1 MRSVC
6 CSDLWSWIPA
16 IRRTSSSSGS
26 HTAPR
31 EWRTRPS
38 LNSGGD
44 SRCPASRPSTR
55 APRTAPRRRP
65 RPPKA
70 DPCGRIELVL
80 FPFVSITAS
89 ECGAPPA
96 NPRKPR
102 SRARIPQ
109 ETMNPN
115 PPCRPLFRA
124 GLFLALAASAMGAD
138 APQQDWPNLARYR
151 DQNALLAKPAPGE
164 QRVVFM
170 GDSIT
175 DAWPTVGA
183 FFPGKGYICRGIG
196 GQTTPQMLIRFR
208 PDVIDLKPAVV
219 LILAGT
225 NDVAGNSGPAPPQL
239 TEGNLASMAE
249 LARANGI
256 KVVLSSILPAFDYP
270 WRPGREPAPKIVAL
284 NTWIKAYAAANGF
297 TYLDYFSSM
306 ADGRDGMRAEYSK
319 DGVHPNAAGYAVM
332 EPLAQKAITEAL
344 ASK

>member
-1 MRSVC
+1 
-6 CSDLWSWIPA
+6 
-16 IRRTSSSSGS
+16 
-26 HTAPR
+26 
-31 EWRTRPS
+31 
-38 LNSGGD
+38 
-44 SRCPASRPSTR
+44 
-55 APRTAPRRRP
+55 
-65 RPPKA
+65 
-70 DPCGRIELVL
+70 
-80 FPFVSITAS
+80 
-89 ECGAPPA
+89 
-96 NPRKPR
+96 
-102 SRARIPQ
+102 
-109 ETMNPN
+109 MNPN
-115 PPCRPLFRA
+115 PLLRA
-124 GLFLALAASAMGAD
+124 GIFLALAASAMGAD

-225 NDVAGNSGPAPPQL
+225 NDVAGNSGPATPEF
-239 TEGNLASMAE
+239 TEGNLVSMAE

-270 WRPGREPAPKIVAL
+270 WRPGKEPAPKIVAL
-284 NTWIKAYAAANGF
+284 NKWIKAYAAANGF
-297 TYLDYFSSM
+297 TYLDYFSAM
-306 ADGRDGMRAEYSK
+306 ADVRDGMKAEYSQ

-332 EPLAQKAITEAL
+332 EPLAQKAIAEAL